1 MSTFSARKLVQ
12 QIREEF
18 EDLPNL
24 RLTAI
29 EASRFWGLDL
39 AMCQQVLAEL
49 LAAGF
54 LVRDSDQR
62 YRYVVAGL

>member
-1 MSTFSARKLVQ
+1 MPTFSARKLVQ

-39 AMCQQVLAEL
+39 ATCQRVLAEL
-49 LAAGF
+49 LATGF
-54 LVRDSDQR
+54 LVRGSDQR
-62 YRYVVAGL
+62 YCQAASAS

>member
-1 MSTFSARKLVQ
+1 MSTFSARRLVQ

-18 EDLPNL
+18 EDLPDL

-39 AMCQQVLAEL
+39 ATCQRVLAEL

-54 LVRDSDQR
+54 LVRDADQR
-62 YRYVVAGL
+62 YWHAA